1 MEEKVELEK
10 TLNFADIVNVIRARF
25 IWIVLI
31 VAVCVAVGCVYI
43 SLFQKTTYTA
53 SSSVCVQAKDYIYT
67 DSDGKETTTNV
78 AEHTKYQYSALIAPE
93 YEKVLK
99 SNDIAS
105 AIKSQGIDLN
115 VSGLSFKFTENS
127 AFFEVSYTYKAH
139 GGDQTIIKRQIS
151 NALNEYIK
159 KSIELID
166 EEGSVYPEY
175 LKNKLIN
182 YSLASENN
190 VSVNSGTTKTLL
202 IAILIGIVLSAVLVI
217 VLYFTDNTIKGK
229 EDVEY
234 LTGIGNLAV
243 IDLYA
248 NQIVTEKA
256 NSEKTVEV
264 GGDN

>member
-1 MEEKVELEK
+1 MEEKVEFEK
-10 TLNFADIVNVIRARF
+10 TLSIEEIVNIVRARF

-31 VAVCVAVGCVYI
+31 IAVCVAVGVGYI

-53 SSSVCVQAKDYIYT
+53 TSSICVQAKDYVYT
-67 DSDGKETTTNV
+67 DVDGKETTTNV

-99 SNDIAS
+99 SHDIAS
-105 AIKSQGIDLN
+105 AIKAQGIDLN

-127 AFFEVSYTYKAH
+127 AFFEVSYTYQAL
-139 GGDQTIIKRQIS
+139 GGDAKVIKQQIA

-159 KSIELID
+159 RGID
-166 EEGSVYPEY
+166 IIDDTNSVYPEY

-182 YSLASENN
+182 YSLASESN
-190 VSVNSGTTKTLL
+190 VSINTGATKTLIL
-202 IAILIGIVLSAVLVI
+202 ALLIGVVLSIGLVI
-217 VLYFTDNTIKGK
+217 LLYFTDNTIKGK
-229 EDVEY
+229 EDLEF

-248 NQIVTEKA
+248 NQIASDK
-256 NSEKTVEV
+256 KTEV
-264 GGDN
+264 GGTN

>member
-1 MEEKVELEK
+1 MEEKVEFEK
-10 TLNFADIVNVIRARF
+10 TLSISEIINVIRARF
-25 IWIVLI
+25 IWILLII
-31 VAVCVAVGCVYI
+31 VACVAVGIVYS

-53 SSSVCVQAKDYIYT
+53 TSSICVQAKDYVYT
-67 DSDGKETTTNV
+67 DIDGKETTTNV

-115 VSGLSFKFTENS
+115 VSALSFKFTENS
-127 AFFEVSYTYKAH
+127 AFFEVSYTYKAQ
-139 GGDQTIIKRQIS
+139 GGDSKVIKQQIS

-159 KSIELID
+159 KSIDIID
-166 EEGSVYPEY
+166 DSSSVYPEY

-190 VSVNSGTTKTLL
+190 VSVNTGTTKTLIL
-202 IAILIGIVLSAVLVI
+202 AILIGIVLSVVLII
-217 VLYFTDNTIKGK
+217 VLYFTDNTIRGK

-234 LTGIGNLAV
+234 LTGLGNLAV

-248 NQIVTEKA
+248 NQISNDKK
-256 NSEKTVEV
+256 SEV
-264 GGDN
+264 GGAN